1 MSQDSEVIDVEFL
14 TEQEQMLILQVLQ
27 RDAELRKVE
36 EKRIR
41 KLKADLLDIRRKGAK
56 RGSKK
61 YSNLTC
67 ARCQQK
73 LGRLGSNTSQCRSC
87 NHQVCHNCRV
97 VYPNGAW
104 RCSVCAKEAD
114 LKKATG
120 DWFYDQRINRF
131 INAPGCE
138 LVRASIR
145 KKPPANKRQTAAEV
159 LMHNTQLTESK
170 APIAKPRARTEKD
183 KGTQSQAPEK
193 QHSDTE
199 SVEKASLSSFKTEPR
214 HATPVLERKDADGS
228 TTKTSTLGP
237 TVSTL
242 TVPVPSTEGP
252 TSKDE
257 PESCVR
263 SQSGGSAFDD
273 CDTLF
278 KKNPRK
284 TLSPTAFS
292 DKPSRPKSV
301 LDLRENTPEA
311 EDGSMGDRSKSVP
324 GLNVEQEE
332 EDEDIDDLVQ
342 FHRKSE
348 VRHSLR
354 SGGSSSTM
362 GSMMSIYSEAGDY
375 SNVEVTG
382 EIVFSLRYDQS
393 AQVLSV
399 FIKECHNLAYGD
411 EARKRSHPYVKSYL
425 LPDKSRQGKKKTA
438 VKRSNTNPIYNET
451 LKYSITQ
458 SQLIMRTLQLSVWHQ
473 DRFGHNAFLGEVEL
487 PLDSWNFEATP
498 EECLPLHAKASSQSS
513 AYSHYKGELVISL
526 KYIPASKQVSDKPR
540 IGKKKE
546 EGGELQVWVKEAKNL
561 TAMKAGG
568 TSDTF
573 VKGYLLP
580 VKTKVT
586 KRKTPVIK
594 KTLNPHY
601 NHTFVY
607 KGMSPEDLKDVCLE
621 LTMWDREALSSNDFL
636 GGVRLGMGTGTHKG
650 EKVDWMD
657 STGEEVSLWEKM
669 MQYHGSWAEGSLL
682 LRSTMGN
689 TK

>member
-14 TEQEQMLILQVLQ
+14 TEQEQLLILQVLQ
-27 RDAELRKVE
+27 RDEELRKVE
-36 EKRIR
+36 EKRIW

-61 YSNLTC
+61 YSSLTC
-67 ARCQQK
+67 VRCQQK
-73 LGRLGSNTSQCRSC
+73 LGRLGSNTSQCHSC
-87 NHQVCHNCRV
+87 NHQVCLNCRV

-104 RCSVCAKEAD
+104 KCSVCAKEAE

-131 INAPGCE
+131 ISAPGCE

-145 KKPPANKRQTAAEV
+145 KKPPASKRGTVAEV
-159 LMHNTQLTESK
+159 LMLNTQLTEIK
-170 APIAKPRARTEKD
+170 APIAKPRARTEKEN
-183 KGTQSQAPEK
+183 GTQGQAQAPEK
-193 QHSDTE
+193 QRSDTE
-199 SVEKASLSSFKTEPR
+199 SVKKASLSGFKTESR
-214 HATPVLERKDADGS
+214 HATPVLERKDADGP
-228 TTKTSTLGP
+228 TTKTSTAGA

-252 TSKDE
+252 ISKDE
-257 PESCVR
+257 PESRVGSR
-263 SQSGGSAFDD
+263 SGGSADD
-273 CDTLF
+273 SDTLF

-284 TLSPTAFS
+284 TLSSTAFS

-301 LDLRENTPEA
+301 LDLRQNAPAT

-324 GLNVEQEE
+324 GLNAEQEE

-354 SGGSSSTM
+354 SRGSSSTM

-382 EIVFSLRYDQS
+382 EIVFSLRYDQI
-393 AQVLSV
+393 AQVLSI

-438 VKRSNTNPIYNET
+438 VKRSNTNSVYNET
-451 LKYSITQ
+451 LKYNITQ
-458 SQLIMRTLQLSVWHQ
+458 AQLAMRTLQLSVWHQ

-487 PLDSWNFEATP
+487 PLDSWNFEATA
-498 EECLPLHAKASSQSS
+498 EECLPLHSKASSQYA
-513 AYSHYKGELVISL
+513 AYSDYKGELVISL
-526 KYIPASKQVSDKPR
+526 RYVPASKPVSDKPR
-540 IGKKKE
+540 IMKKE

-621 LTMWDREALSSNDFL
+621 LTVWDREALSSNDFL

-657 STGEEVSLWEKM
+657 STGEEVGLWEKM

-682 LRSTMGN
+682 LYSTMGN
-689 TK
+689 IK

>member
-14 TEQEQMLILQVLQ
+14 TEQEQLLILQVLQ
-27 RDAELRKVE
+27 RDEELRKVE
-36 EKRIR
+36 EKRIW

-61 YSNLTC
+61 YSSLTC
-67 ARCQQK
+67 VRCQQK
-73 LGRLGSNTSQCRSC
+73 LGRLGSNTSQCHSC
-87 NHQVCHNCRV
+87 NHQVCLNCRV

-104 RCSVCAKEAD
+104 KCSVCAKEAE

-131 INAPGCE
+131 ISAPGCE

-145 KKPPANKRQTAAEV
+145 KKPPASKRGTVAEV
-159 LMHNTQLTESK
+159 LMLNTQLTEIK
-170 APIAKPRARTEKD
+170 APIAKPRARTEKEN
-183 KGTQSQAPEK
+183 GTQGQAQAPEK
-193 QHSDTE
+193 QRSDTE
-199 SVEKASLSSFKTEPR
+199 SVKKASLSGFKTESR
-214 HATPVLERKDADGS
+214 HATPVLERKDADGP
-228 TTKTSTLGP
+228 TTKTSTAGA

-252 TSKDE
+252 ISKDE
-257 PESCVR
+257 PESRVGSR
-263 SQSGGSAFDD
+263 SGGSADD
-273 CDTLF
+273 SDTLF

-284 TLSPTAFS
+284 TLSST

-301 LDLRENTPEA
+301 LDLRQNAPAT

-324 GLNVEQEE
+324 GLNAEQEE

-354 SGGSSSTM
+354 SRGSSSTM

-382 EIVFSLRYDQS
+382 EIVFSLRYDQI
-393 AQVLSV
+393 AQVLSI

-438 VKRSNTNPIYNET
+438 VKRSNTNSVYNET
-451 LKYSITQ
+451 LKYNITQ
-458 SQLIMRTLQLSVWHQ
+458 AQLAMRTLQLSVWHQ

-487 PLDSWNFEATP
+487 PLDSWNFEATA
-498 EECLPLHAKASSQSS
+498 EECLPLHSKASSQYA
-513 AYSHYKGELVISL
+513 AYSDYKGELVISL
-526 KYIPASKQVSDKPR
+526 RYVPASKPVSDKPR
-540 IGKKKE
+540 IMKKE

-621 LTMWDREALSSNDFL
+621 LTVWDREALSSNDFL

-657 STGEEVSLWEKM
+657 STGEEVGLWEKM

-682 LRSTMGN
+682 LYSTMGN
-689 TK
+689 IK